1 MATTY
6 KTVAVSGATGK
17 IGQAVVKAL
26 LDADFTVTVL
36 TRPESSHAFPAAV
49 KVAKV
54 DYNDANS
61 LASAVE
67 GQDALISTVGYAAM
81 LGQEKLIDAAVATGV
96 KRIM

>member
-6 KTVAVSGATGK
+6 KSVAVAGATGR

-36 TRPESSHAFPAAV
+36 TRPESSNPFSEAV
-49 KVAKV
+49 KVAQV
-54 DYNDANS
+54 DYNDTES
-61 LASAVE
+61 LASALR

-96 KRIM
+96 KRIL

>member
-1 MATTY
+1 MVTTF
-6 KTVAVSGATGK
+6 KTVAVAGATGR

-26 LDADFTVTVL
+26 LDADFTVTIL
-36 TRPESSHAFPAAV
+36 TRPESSHSFPSSV

-54 DYNDANS
+54 DYNDAES
-61 LASAVE
+61 LASALK
-67 GQDALISTVGYAAM
+67 GQDVVISTVGYAAM